1 MKFFRMIFAVMALL
15 ASGSAAAADI
25 DEMLTDAIGKFKSD
39 IKAAKMDVEKVAV
52 YAIEPDSGGKVNISM
67 VQDQVEA
74 ALLET
79 GRFKVINRKALKALL
94 EEQALSLTGVVDE
107 TQMVKAGKLIGAQG
121 FFYGSVE
128 VQKNKLV
135 LNIKLIEVESSAVA
149 YSKKF
154 TGESRSFSRIG
165 LYWGYLSTPVG
176 VHYQAIYKNVQGNPN
191 EADKPLTNGTGSGP
205 LSLGVSYKQGFQ
217 AVKFVMLG
225 VDMGYASLQSFGS
238 TGKAEFKAVG
248 ATTGIETAMIK
259 FSSLD
264 IINARAKIYM
274 SSKEVFGWD
283 YDWLNPY
290 LGISFT
296 STKLTTFHEAGSAD
310 GFGDA
315 KQEHTMVAISPVIG
329 LEVNATDSLS
339 VFGEAVLVLSDVKSD
354 DGARITSVDAAG
366 VTFPEEGFIPK
377 GTMVHFGLKYYFNL
391 F

>member
-1 MKFFRMIFAVMALL
+1 M
-15 ASGSAAAADI
+15 
-25 DEMLTDAIGKFKSD
+25 TDAIGKLKSD
-39 IKAAKMDVEKVAV
+39 IRNAKIDVEKVAV
-52 YAIEPDSGGKVNISM
+52 YAIEPDSGGKVNINM
-67 VQDQVEA
+67 VQDQVES

-128 VQKNKLV
+128 VQKNKLI

-165 LYWGYLSTPVG
+165 FYWGYLSTPVG
-176 VHYQAIYKNVQGNPN
+176 VHYKTIYKNVQGNPN
-191 EADKPLTNGTGSGP
+191 EADMPLTNGAGSGP
-205 LSLGVSYKQGFQ
+205 LSLGISYKQGFQ
-217 AVKFVMLG
+217 AVKSVMLG

-238 TGKAEFKAVG
+238 NGKAEFKAAG

-259 FSSLD
+259 FSSVN

-296 STKLTTFHEAGSAD
+296 STKLTTFHEAGSGD

-315 KQEHTMVAISPVIG
+315 EQDHTMVAISPVIG
-329 LEVNATDSLS
+329 MEVNATDSLS
-339 VFGEAVLVLSDVKSD
+339 VFGEAILILSDVKSD
-354 DGARITSVDAAG
+354 DGERITSVDAAA
-366 VTFPEEGFIPK
+366 VNFPEAGFIPK
-377 GTMVHFGLKYYFNL
+377 GTIIHFGLKYYFNL